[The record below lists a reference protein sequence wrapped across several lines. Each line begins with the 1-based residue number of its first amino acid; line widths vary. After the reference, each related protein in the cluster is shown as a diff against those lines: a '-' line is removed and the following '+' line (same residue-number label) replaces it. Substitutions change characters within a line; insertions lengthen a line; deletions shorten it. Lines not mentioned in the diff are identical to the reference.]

1 MRPKQSPASHGGGQ
15 QIGCSSVHLCDPQH
29 GVPHRFR
36 RAPKSQTARARRA
49 FKPNGPG
56 ERLVTALSGHAYL
69 FTLTTADLEPSLS
82 DDPSGLYGN
91 TVSALLDRVA
101 RAFHG
106 PAYAVAEVGKGS
118 APGRRGRLHCHV
130 IAHRDDGPQHVPRGG
145 ERCKPVYD
153 APNLYRYLA
162 KAPEPYTLE
171 AHLDH
176 SAAEVISATGKPP
189 RTRRHFL
196 GPPRLAWAE
205 AQCTNG
211 LTLNPAPSTRG
222 EPAPQGGST
231 PLQPVTLNPEPS
243 TLPDPTQRPAERPHP
258 PVAKREQLEEG
269 VEIRHLPELEST
281 GEISQLTELKS
292 GDGKTRPRKQKA
304 KPKTQLRPP
313 PARPSGHREIT
324 RPEPKRLPAPRP
336 TRGDTSGPAP

>member
-91 TVSALLDRVA
+91 TVSALLDSVA

-196 GPPRLAWAE
+196 GAQRLAWAE

-211 LTLNPAPSTRG
+211 LSVNPAPSTRG

-243 TLPDPTQRPAERPHP
+243 TLPDPPQRPAERPHP
-258 PVAKREQLEEG
+258 PVVKREQLE
-269 VEIRHLPELEST
+269 ST
-281 GEISQLTELKS
+281 VQI
-292 GDGKTRPRKQKA
+292 A
-304 KPKTQLRPP
+304 QLRPP
-313 PARPSGHREIT
+313 PARPSGHRAIT

>member
-176 SAAEVISATGKPP
+176 SAAEVISATGRPP
-189 RTRRHFL
+189 RPRRHFL
-196 GPPRLAWAE
+196 GAQRLAWAE

-211 LTLNPAPSTRG
+211 LTVTPTTPNRG

-231 PLQPVTLNPEPS
+231 PLQPVTLNPEPL
-243 TLPDPTQRPAERPHP
+243 TRPDPQQQPAERPHP
-258 PVAKREQLEEG
+258 PVVKREQLEAG
-269 VEIRHLPELEST
+269 SLIANLPELK
-281 GEISQLTELKS
+281 GE
-292 GDGKTRPRKQKA
+292 DGKTYPRNLEMTRRPR
-304 KPKTQLRPP
+304 PLRPTHERLSSP
-313 PARPSGHREIT
+313 QRPA
-324 RPEPKRLPAPRP
+324 APRL
-336 TRGDTSGPAP
+336 TRGEPPPGPAP